1 MTFYPSRIQE
11 HFDAPRNTGDLLDAD
26 AVGEEGSLVCGA
38 VVRLSLKVDAVAQTI
53 TDAKFKTLGC
63 GYLIACASALTETI
77 RDLPVSR
84 AASLNTDAITD
95 WFGGLPPDKKHC
107 ARLCRDALHAAL
119 ADYHSTMQEEWTGD
133 EALVCTCFGIS
144 EQSIESV
151 IRARSLRTIEQVT
164 GACNAG
170 GGCRSCHPLIED
182 ILDDF
187 WRTRATEASTIKLS

>member
-1 MTFYPSRIQE
+1 MSFYPSRIQE
-11 HFDAPRNTGDLLDAD
+11 HFDAPRNTGDLKDAC

-38 VVRLSLKVDAVAQTI
+38 IVRLSLRIDATAQTI
-53 TDAKFKTLGC
+53 TEAKFKTLGC

-77 RDLPVSR
+77 RDLPISR
-84 AASLNTDAITD
+84 AASLSTEAITD
-95 WFGGLPPDKKHC
+95 WFGEWPPARMHC

-119 ADYHSTMQEEWTGD
+119 ADYHNARLEEWTGD

-144 EQSIESV
+144 ERSIENA
-151 IRARSLRTIEQVT
+151 IRTRSLHTIEQVT
-164 GACNAG
+164 KACNAG

-187 WRTRATEASTIKLS
+187 WRTEGMPGIS